1 MDNIQA
7 ESDSEKTQPNPTVDE
22 VDQQLKN
29 QVDIKIKN
37 LNTYIDTMN
46 ETLEVIRGA
55 LEKDLKI
62 SLQFFKKVNKT
73 SQKLD
78 GDLKKVEP
86 PTLSNL
92 QVYLY
97 NMYCKLE
104 RDFIT

>member
-1 MDNIQA
+1 
-7 ESDSEKTQPNPTVDE
+7 
-22 VDQQLKN
+22 
-29 QVDIKIKN
+29 
-37 LNTYIDTMN
+37 MN

-92 QVYLY
+92 
-97 NMYCKLE
+97 
-104 RDFIT
+104 